1 MDYQITYT
9 LKEEDLKESK
19 FVPCYKNLDA
29 LNNDLN
35 ILKLD
40 LKLNALIKDED
51 CMSDLITDV
60 QMKVKKYIFLL
71 EDLAKH
77 YIYDSIKSDGEVCFY
92 GWSYSQE
99 PTYDKQAI
107 INLITENLCI
117 QKFIVPTPD
126 YYEEADKFNEK
137 QDEIESILD
146 YQEIVLEMIYADFK
160 KKYYTFSDEYKEQLN
175 KQGL

>member
-1 MDYQITYT
+1 
-9 LKEEDLKESK
+9 
-19 FVPCYKNLDA
+19 
-29 LNNDLN
+29 
-35 ILKLD
+35 
-40 LKLNALIKDED
+40 
-51 CMSDLITDV
+51 
-60 QMKVKKYIFLL
+60 MKVRKYLFLL

-126 YYEEADKFNEK
+126 YYEEVDKFNEK

-146 YQEIVLEMIYADFK
+146 YQGIVLEMIYADFK

-175 KQGL
+175 KQEL